1 MQHNAT
7 IRKNEAAHASFVFQ
21 RKGNR
26 RMIVRL
32 IEWSLRNRLLVLLLS
47 IAIAIG
53 GIVSASNVTLDAIPD
68 LSDVQVIVKTP
79 YMGQPPQQVEDQV
92 TYPLT
97 TALLSVP
104 GTRAVRGFSMFG
116 ESFIYI
122 IFRDGTDPYWA
133 RSRVLES
140 ISQAMSH
147 LPPGA
152 THRASAGYFNTHW
165 WTAAEKSTTTSCVHC
180 RISS

>member
-1 MQHNAT
+1 
-7 IRKNEAAHASFVFQ
+7 
-21 RKGNR
+21 
-26 RMIVRL
+26 MIVRI

-47 IAIAIG
+47 LGIALA
-53 GIVSASNVTLDAIPD
+53 GIVGASKVTLDAIPD

-104 GTRAVRGFSMFG
+104 GIQAVRGFSMFG
-116 ESFIYI
+116 ESFVYI

-133 RSRVLES
+133 RSRVLEA
-140 ISQAMSH
+140 ISQAMPQ
-147 LPPGA
+147 LPSGVTA
-152 THRASAGYFNTHW
+152 TLGPDASSVGWIFQYALVDHSG
-165 WTAAEKSTTTSCVHC
+165 
-180 RISS
+180 